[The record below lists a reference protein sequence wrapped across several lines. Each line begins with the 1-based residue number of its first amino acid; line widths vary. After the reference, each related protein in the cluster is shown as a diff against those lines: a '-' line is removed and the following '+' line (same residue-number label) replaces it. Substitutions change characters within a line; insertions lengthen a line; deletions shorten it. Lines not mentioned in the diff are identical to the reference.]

1 MIYAWIGSVVAAL
14 LGGMYIGGYWNEAGH
29 SLETIAEQK
38 EEIRIDAARDEVTA
52 KADKE
57 AVTTQKEIVTVFK
70 DRWHYI
76 TKEVPVET
84 NKEMDAECTVP
95 NHFVSLWDGAN
106 KGIIPDA
113 TSGVD
118 VSPSG
123 VKLSDISE
131 QKETESEICIANTK
145 RLTGLQGWVREQQA
159 VE

>member
-1 MIYAWIGSVVAAL
+1 
-14 LGGMYIGGYWNEAGH
+14 
-29 SLETIAEQK
+29 
-38 EEIRIDAARDEVTA
+38 
-52 KADKE
+52 
-57 AVTTQKEIVTVFK
+57 
-70 DRWHYI
+70 
-76 TKEVPVET
+76 
-84 NKEMDAECTVP
+84 MDAECTVP

>member
-1 MIYAWIGSVVAAL
+1 MMYAWIGSVVAAL

-38 EEIRIDAARDEVTA
+38 EVIRIDASRDEVTA

-76 TKEVPVET
+76 TKEVPVEVI
-84 NKEMDAECTVP
+84 KEMDAECIVP
-95 NHFVSLWDGAN
+95 NHFISLWDGAN
-106 KGIIPDA
+106 QGIIPDA
-113 TSGVD
+113 ASGVD

-123 VKLSDISE
+123 IKLSDISE